1 MAFLLV
7 LIAVRAVGF
16 ALDLDRR
23 TGFGLFYRFGN
34 CIFLNLGRRGGG
46 GFLGFGG
53 SGGRFSSR
61 GLLDSRLLAAFTVFV
76 LAAVFAADL
85 TVLILVLGASTEA
98 ASAGFSSA
106 LAAVFLAGAAA
117 FLAAV
122 FRVAGFWAADA
133 SGALVS
139 DGFLAIKFQ
148 VKGRIMN

>member
-1 MAFLLV
+1 MA
-7 LIAVRAVGF
+7 AVF
-16 ALDLDRR
+16 
-23 TGFGLFYRFGN
+23 
-34 CIFLNLGRRGGG
+34 
-46 GFLGFGG
+46 
-53 SGGRFSSR
+53 
-61 GLLDSRLLAAFTVFV
+61 LAALTVFV

-98 ASAGFSSA
+98 ASTGFSSA
-106 LAAVFLAGAAA
+106 LTAVFLAGAAA

>member
-1 MAFLLV
+1 MTLTGEPDSGCFTGSETAFFSIWGEEGEAYSWV
-7 LIAVRAVGF
+7 LAGAGAASAAGDSLTAVF
-16 ALDLDRR
+16 
-23 TGFGLFYRFGN
+23 
-34 CIFLNLGRRGGG
+34 
-46 GFLGFGG
+46 
-53 SGGRFSSR
+53 
-61 GLLDSRLLAAFTVFV
+61 LAAFTVFV